1 MRVSAVAFLVVGS
14 AAFNKHIGKEF
25 ARFAQRYATAGMS
38 VLEVGGTDFNGTP
51 RPMFESRGC
60 KYTAM
65 DIALGR
71 GVDLVN
77 VSGEPF
83 PMADGSYDIVVTTST
98 FEHDPTFWMT
108 MREIARVVRTGG
120 IIFASAPSVGSYHAH
135 PGDNWR
141 FYRDAPAALAFW
153 CGKEL
158 AMGGGPARS
167 YPVDGGDRP
176 VLFGR
181 HVEEQLHDV
190 EAYDHASFELHDG
203 PAVRYR
209 RREPRWGSSV
219 GRVEG
224 PRRQS
229 EVTGTAAVHFNVN
242 G

>member
-77 VSGEPF
+77 VPGEPF

-167 YPVDGGDRP
+167 YPVEVIDQYFLDDMWKNNFMTWRRTTTP
-176 VLFGR
+176 VLNFTMGPQFDTAGASLAGARASGGSKGR
-181 HVEEQLHDV
+181 
-190 EAYDHASFELHDG
+190 G
-203 PAVRYR
+203 GNR
-209 RREPRWGSSV
+209 R
-219 GRVEG
+219 
-224 PRRQS
+224 
-229 EVTGTAAVHFNVN
+229 
-242 G
+242 